1 MGLPIQSTPTYTCV
15 LPSDG
20 REIKYRPFLVKE
32 QKILT
37 IARESEDQKQI
48 FSAVKDLLEAVTTPP
63 VVCNDLAVIDLE
75 YLFLKVRAVS
85 VGETSKVTTGCDTV
99 DCKGSVELT
108 VNLDEIEAEGIND
121 DGTIMINDDV
131 GVVLTAPKV
140 KHVVVGDDD
149 TLGLICKCVVRVF
162 DNENVYESTDMTD
175 KDMLE
180 FIESLTFK
188 QLELITEFFDN
199 LPKLSHEVEGKCNIC
214 DSTTKRTLEG
224 INSFF

>member
-37 IARESEDQKQI
+37 LAKESDDEKAV
-48 FSAVKDLLEAVTTPP
+48 FEAVKELLSAVCITEID
-63 VVCNDLAVIDLE
+63 CNELPIIDME
-75 YLFLKVRAVS
+75 YLFLKVRSVS
-85 VGETSKVTTGCDTV
+85 VGETSKVTTGCDAV
-99 DCKGSVELT
+99 DCKGSVELI
-108 VNLDEIEAEGIND
+108 VNLNEIEAEGIND
-121 DGTIMINDDV
+121 DGTVMINDDV

-162 DNENVYESTDMTD
+162 DNENVYEATDMTD

>member
-37 IARESEDQKQI
+37 LAKESDDEKAV
-48 FSAVKDLLEAVTTPP
+48 FEAVKELLNAVCITE
-63 VVCNDLAVIDLE
+63 IDSNELPIIDME
-75 YLFLKVRAVS
+75 YLFLKVRSVS

-99 DCKGSVELT
+99 DCKGSVELI
-108 VNLDEIEAEGIND
+108 VNLNEIEAEGIND
-121 DGTIMINDDV
+121 DGTVMINDDV

-162 DNENVYESTDMTD
+162 DNENVYEATDMTD

>member
-37 IARESEDQKQI
+37 LAKESDDEKAV
-48 FSAVKDLLEAVTTPP
+48 FEAVKELLNAVCITE
-63 VVCNDLAVIDLE
+63 IDSNELPIIDME
-75 YLFLKVRAVS
+75 YLFLKVRSVS

-99 DCKGSVELT
+99 DCKGSVELI
-108 VNLDEIEAEGIND
+108 VNLNEIEAEGIND
-121 DGTIMINDDV
+121 DGTVMINDDV

-162 DNENVYESTDMTD
+162 DNENVYEATDMTD

-224 INSFF
+224 INTFF